1 MSKIYL
7 GNDVIYLSQ
16 KELRNITGGVEDLII
31 TIPPYPGGGSGIEL
45 PICKHSSC
53 KRHSDCGVNGI
64 CVTTTCNNISVY
76 RCL

>member
-16 KELRNITGGVEDLII
+16 KELRNITGGVEDLI
-31 TIPPYPGGGSGIEL
+31 GGSGIEL

-64 CVTTTCNNISVY
+64 CVTTTCNNIPVY